1 MSHLETNRRMSL
13 GESVC
18 LTEIEAEAKNGR
30 VSIVGNSVTAVGD
43 SVHVRVRSAA
53 VSKVGTVEEIGLS
66 SGCIRGSCSNDVCV
80 ASGETLEIRGS
91 MSGNAQIGDEGTLV
105 CRGSCSGNVRI
116 GRYAHFCCRG
126 SMCGSI
132 VNCGGS
138 FEIRG
143 SFSGGVT
150 NAAGR
155 SGLPTTAVAVRP
167 KL

>member
-1 MSHLETNRRMSL
+1 MPHRKINRRMSL
-13 GESVC
+13 GESLR
-18 LTEIEAEAKNGR
+18 LTEIVAEAKNGR
-30 VSIVGNSVTAVGD
+30 VSVVGDSVTAVGD

-80 ASGETLEIRGS
+80 ASGETLEICGS

-116 GRYAHFCCRG
+116 GRGAYFCCRG
-126 SMCGSI
+126 SMSGAI